1 MVVRAYLEDVRE
13 TRVFV
18 STNVKVLNVLYEA
31 KYDPTGE
38 TGDTYFKFD
47 GLVSNEFAVI
57 TTIHAFDRSRYYVNE
72 EIVTL
77 KTKLHCKLLM
87 LGPRSV
93 EFQEVPAP
101 LILFSVS

>member
-57 TTIHAFDRSRYYVNE
+57 TTIHAFDRSRHYE
-72 EIVTL
+72 
-77 KTKLHCKLLM
+77 
-87 LGPRSV
+87 
-93 EFQEVPAP
+93 
-101 LILFSVS
+101 